1 MSGKK
6 SMKYTSILALCCLL
20 SSLAF
25 AHHSDVG
32 LSMDEVVTIEGVVTE
47 YSLRNPHA
55 YFTVN
60 TVGENIEQI
69 EWTVQMASSIT
80 MTRLG
85 WDRETLA
92 IGDSITVG
100 VHPARDGRSYGL
112 IASFKTANGV
122 ALLTQPEER
131 PRPVSN
137 ALASSIEG
145 RWFADL
151 TRLPDDYPEGLDL
164 LMIRDL
170 VLTDKAKAATE
181 AYNQDSEENPELSCI
196 SKPTPSMIIYTDLF
210 PIEISLNEPGE
221 TITIRSQHF
230 DEVRSIYMD
239 GRPHPPVS
247 ELFHE
252 GHSIGIWEDDVLV
265 IDTTNF
271 TPHRSPY
278 QNGVPSGPQKH
289 VVERYRLI
297 EDGAHMIIEFVLED
311 PEYIVG
317 SMTHSRDVRFAPESD
332 MSPFDC
338 DIEATRRFVPN

>member
-1 MSGKK
+1 
-6 SMKYTSILALCCLL
+6 MKYTTLIAAFYLL
-20 SSLAF
+20 GSPVF
-25 AHHSDVG
+25 AHHSDAA
-32 LSMDEVVTIEGVVTE
+32 LSMDKVITIEGVVNE

-55 YFTVN
+55 YFTIDAVGDDA
-60 TVGENIEQI
+60 VGENGEQI

-85 WDRETLA
+85 WDSKTLT
-92 IGDSITVG
+92 IGNSVTVG
-100 VHPARDGRSYGL
+100 VHPARDGRNYGL
-112 IASFKTANGV
+112 IASLKKADGV

-151 TRLPDDYPEGLDL
+151 SRLPDDYPEGLDL
-164 LMIRDL
+164 LMTRDL
-170 VLTDKAKAATE
+170 VLTDKAKDAVA
-181 AYNQDSEENPELSCI
+181 AYNAESDDNPELSCI

-221 TITIRSQHF
+221 MITIRSQHF

-239 GRPHPPVS
+239 GRAHPPAD

-252 GHSIGIWEDDVLV
+252 GHSIGAWEDEVLV
-265 IDTTNF
+265 IDSANF
-271 TPHRSPY
+271 APHRSPY

-289 VVERYRLI
+289 VVERYRLV

-317 SMTHSRDVRFAPESD
+317 SMTHSRDVRYSPDVD
-332 MSPFDC
+332 MSPFNC
-338 DIEATRRFVPN
+338 DLEATSRFVPN